1 MSEVNETNNRQ
12 NAYNAFLDQM
22 REDGSE
28 NMMFG
33 PMRLREEYPELDKRS
48 SFEACEIWQKRF
60 A

>member
-28 NMMFG
+28 NMMF
-33 PMRLREEYPELDKRS
+33 LSL
-48 SFEACEIWQKRF
+48 IHI
-60 A
+60 